1 MMNRFCAHRERNP
14 TEIKLVKDKVS
25 MNLNY
30 KSLLN
35 FFVFNSA
42 GFPIRW
48 ASRRS
53 GMKFIFFAILL
64 SPFLI
69 GATKI
74 FAQASKA
81 LMVTIQGGESIRD
94 LAQKYLGDADLWT
107 EILKSS
113 GLQSAAEIKPGMTLN
128 ISSDLVQLSQQQL
141 QGALQAIQNATEAG
155 AKVFAA
161 DSIAPAIALYDQAVA
176 QRKNGEWQ
184 KSIALARAAK
194 IKAENAGRETLAKR
208 NTTGE
213 AELTDRKGTVE
224 RRKPAEPVWK
234 EAPLKAKLIENET
247 VRTLSS
253 SLAEITFHDDSRI
266 RLNENSQAV
275 IQKMRAD
282 LLAKKKE
289 SSVSLVTGNAF
300 ALLASNQK
308 KKNFEFNIPGVTTK
322 VHSKNFWV
330 QKDEQATKVANYEGE
345 IELTSQGATVVVG
358 ENQGALVQANQKPTA
373 PTTLLPSPSLVSP
386 EINSTLFDAE
396 IAFSWNAVANAAH
409 YWLEVSR
416 DKSFTNVI
424 INSNVIPSNS
434 FKAELP
440 GEGSY
445 YWRVAAIDGN
455 GLPSRFSERGFFN
468 VTRDAT
474 APFLQLTTPEDGVIV
489 RESFARVT
497 GTTEKG
503 AILSLNGKAV
513 PVTANGLFESESLLK
528 DGANEIILEA
538 RDRAGNVSRIHRN
551 LTYVADSRVGISY
564 SSALKAL
571 RPKHFVV
578 PASELTLSSASKP
591 RAAITLLRFSA
602 LSSLRTFADDAGYFQ
617 FTLRNLSG
625 KERFSLSAT
634 TPAGYSAKDTFMVEV
649 DNLPPQIK
657 LEADLPAVTASDT
670 LRFAGAVLEATSL
683 QINGVEIK
691 FANDRF
697 AAALQ
702 LKPGLNLIQI
712 TAQDFAGNVTT
723 LEKRVLLDREPPKL
737 LRHQIT
743 PQTSAAAKLLQIE
756 VKAQDASALKRTAK
770 FLLQSGSFSY
780 SGYLKFNPAS
790 QTYEETV
797 TLPSDAPE
805 GVKLKSVVLED
816 YYGNQKEYQIN

>member
-1 MMNRFCAHRERNP
+1 
-14 TEIKLVKDKVS
+14 
-25 MNLNY
+25 MNLKY
-30 KSLLN
+30 KNHLKS
-35 FFVFNSA
+35 FDFNSV
-42 GFPIRW
+42 GFLILW
-48 ASRRS
+48 ATRLS
-53 GMKFIFFAILL
+53 GMKFIFFAIIL
-64 SPFLI
+64 SSFLS

-81 LMVTIQGGESIRD
+81 LIVTIQGGESIRD

-141 QGALQAIQNATEAG
+141 QSALQAIQNATEAG
-155 AKVFAA
+155 AKVFAG

-176 QRKNGEWQ
+176 QRKNGDWQ

-194 IKAENAGRETLAKR
+194 TKAENAARETLAKR

-234 EAPLKAKLIENET
+234 EAPLKVKLIENET

-253 SLAEITFHDDSRI
+253 SFAEITFHDDSRI

-322 VHSKNFWV
+322 VNSKNFWV

-345 IELTSQGATVVVG
+345 IELTAQGATVVVG
-358 ENQGALVQANQKPTA
+358 ENQGSLVQANQKPTA
-373 PTTLLPSPSLVSP
+373 PAALLPSPALTSP
-386 EINSTLFDAE
+386 EINSTLFDTE
-396 IAFSWNAVANAAH
+396 IVFSWKAVADAGH

-434 FKAELP
+434 FATKLP

-445 YWRVAAIDGN
+445 YWRVAAIDASGF
-455 GLPSRFSERGFFN
+455 PSRFSERGFFN
-468 VTRDAT
+468 VAQDTT
-474 APFLQLTTPEDGVIV
+474 APFLQLTTPEDGAIV

-503 AILSLNGKAV
+503 ATLSLNGKAV
-513 PVTANGLFESESLLK
+513 PVAANGLFESESLLK

-538 RDRAGNVSRIHRN
+538 RDRAGNVSRIRRN

-578 PASELTLSSASKP
+578 PTSELTLSSASKP
-591 RAAITLLRFSA
+591 RAAITLLRFST
-602 LSSLRTFADDAGYFQ
+602 LSSLRTFADDGGYFQ
-617 FTLRNLSG
+617 FTIPNLSG

-634 TPAGYSAKDTFMVEV
+634 TPAGYSVKDTFMVEV
-649 DNLPPQIK
+649 DNIPPQIK
-657 LEADLPAVTASDT
+657 LDVELPPVTASDT
-670 LRFAGAVLEATSL
+670 LRLSGAVLEATSL
-683 QINGVEIK
+683 QINSEEIK

-723 LEKRVLLDREPPKL
+723 LEKRVMLDREPPKL

-743 PQTSAAAKLLQIE
+743 PQTTANAKLMQIE

-770 FLLQSGSFSY
+770 FILQSGSFSY

-797 TLPSDAPE
+797 TLPQDAPE

-816 YYGNQKEYQIN
+816 YYGNQKEYQLF